1 MKRIKNWISELR
13 NLHITSTCLQL
24 TLKSWCWILKSWER
38 KQAFVRSRALAVLQE
53 GSFCSAQC
61 SELQLSR
68 TFCTFF
74 FGWHWTAAVIQ
85 IPFQW
90 IFGEQNER
98 LRQGKYFYEVLR
110 GSRIPGAKGMMITN
124 AHSNLTFR
132 VYLKS
137 EL

>member
-1 MKRIKNWISELR
+1 MKCIKNWISELR

-24 TLKSWCWILKSWER
+24 SLKSWCWILKSWER

-74 FGWHWTAAVIQ
+74 LADIGLQLWYRYLFNGSLVNKMKGWDRAN
-85 IPFQW
+85 
-90 IFGEQNER
+90 IFMRFSGE
-98 LRQGKYFYEVLR
+98 V
-110 GSRIPGAKGMMITN
+110 GSLEQKGMMITN